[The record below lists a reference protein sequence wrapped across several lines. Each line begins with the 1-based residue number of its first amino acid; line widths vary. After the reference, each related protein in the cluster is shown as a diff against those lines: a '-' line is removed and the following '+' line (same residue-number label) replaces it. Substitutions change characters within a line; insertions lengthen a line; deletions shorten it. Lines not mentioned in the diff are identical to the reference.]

1 MFRLSSCKIY
11 TLLMIVLF
19 VSQQVNANI
28 VNNRYLNLTLE
39 DAVKIAMKNS
49 YRIRQLKL
57 GIERT
62 KLLLKAERA
71 ELKSKI
77 YMNLKAPEIQALSEY
92 QWNSELYREE
102 VVRRNTRLWQME
114 FSISQPVII
123 FGYPTN
129 GYLSFN
135 SKLYR
140 YLQKNG
146 NNDVSYYNRY
156 FIEYVQPLFQPNIL
170 KNNLEKAR
178 LDLQQAELNYLQDI
192 MDLLDSVS
200 DSFFDLFY
208 LTYMDQIHRN
218 YLLNLKQAKHN
229 VQQIVNHDP
238 TRKIEKNQIE
248 IELANARENL
258 LQNQSNIRR
267 EIIQLKNRLGLNNLD
282 TLGVSTKIFFIPL
295 KIDTNKA
302 IELAYRFNPQIRL
315 LSNRRKQNEI
325 EVENVKG
332 ENGIN
337 VNLDLTY
344 GIEKQD
350 DDYRYLW
357 QESDNSYSVTL
368 NAYIPLWDWGQRKAR
383 IEAARINLKRT
394 DLYIKETKERIRTE
408 IINIIS
414 NLEEYQRRVQNMQK
428 NIQIAKNITL
438 QSKEQYLLKKIS
450 LQDLLRIIS
459 SQKETETNFL
469 KVYINYRKNLVQLM
483 QKTYYDFENDRDLIE
498 QFKINSS

>member
-146 NNDVSYYNRY
+146 DNDVSYYNRY
-156 FIEYVQPLFQPNIL
+156 FIEYVQPLFHQGTP
-170 KNNLEKAR
+170 R
-178 LDLQQAELNYLQDI
+178 
-192 MDLLDSVS
+192 
-200 DSFFDLFY
+200 
-208 LTYMDQIHRN
+208 
-218 YLLNLKQAKHN
+218 
-229 VQQIVNHDP
+229 
-238 TRKIEKNQIE
+238 
-248 IELANARENL
+248 
-258 LQNQSNIRR
+258 
-267 EIIQLKNRLGLNNLD
+267 
-282 TLGVSTKIFFIPL
+282 PL
-295 KIDTNKA
+295 PS
-302 IELAYRFNPQIRL
+302 R
-315 LSNRRKQNEI
+315 
-325 EVENVKG
+325 G
-332 ENGIN
+332 
-337 VNLDLTY
+337 
-344 GIEKQD
+344 
-350 DDYRYLW
+350 
-357 QESDNSYSVTL
+357 
-368 NAYIPLWDWGQRKAR
+368 
-383 IEAARINLKRT
+383 
-394 DLYIKETKERIRTE
+394 TE
-408 IINIIS
+408 
-414 NLEEYQRRVQNMQK
+414 
-428 NIQIAKNITL
+428 
-438 QSKEQYLLKKIS
+438 
-450 LQDLLRIIS
+450 
-459 SQKETETNFL
+459 
-469 KVYINYRKNLVQLM
+469 
-483 QKTYYDFENDRDLIE
+483 
-498 QFKINSS
+498 